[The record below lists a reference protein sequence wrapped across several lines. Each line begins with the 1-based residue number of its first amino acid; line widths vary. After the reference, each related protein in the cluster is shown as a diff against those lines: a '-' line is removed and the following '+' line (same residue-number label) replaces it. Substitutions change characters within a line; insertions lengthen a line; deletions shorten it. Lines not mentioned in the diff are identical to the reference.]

1 MRSAWVPDWAD
12 DVPESTVEA
21 LRETYMPEM
30 PPLEEGSYLVG
41 YLLELGPVH
50 ASGMGQGPISHESI
64 LAWQALTGIEL
75 EPWEARLLRRLS
87 CDYLSESHRAQ
98 KLGCEPP
105 WKIEGVKREQ
115 TALQQSLRALIEQ

>member
-1 MRSAWVPDWAD
+1 MPDWAG

-30 PPLEEGSYLVG
+30 PPLEEGGYLVG
-41 YLLELGPVH
+41 YLLEIGPVQ

-75 EPWEARLLRRLS
+75 EPWESRLLRRLS
-87 CDYLSESHRAQ
+87 SEYLSESNRAQ

-105 WKIEGVKREQ
+105 WKIEGIKREP
-115 TALQQSLRALIEQ
+115 TALQVSMRALIEK